1 MHRQRLDLVGKK
13 AGQKGGELRWRKRAA
28 LIRIVIVRW
37 RKGRACRA
45 TEKLSAVSTVQMPAN
60 RIPVIVNAVTPI
72 VSDTQGMVTI
82 VAIPCLSF
90 PMLPCCDCVLWRLTP
105 ANVGSPGPAA
115 AHLRAKKI
123 NLWSRPR

>member
-1 MHRQRLDLVGKK
+1 
-13 AGQKGGELRWRKRAA
+13 
-28 LIRIVIVRW
+28 
-37 RKGRACRA
+37 
-45 TEKLSAVSTVQMPAN
+45 MPAN
-60 RIPVIVNAVTPI
+60 RVPVIVNAVTPI
-72 VSDTQGMVTI
+72 VSDTQGMVTV
-82 VAIPCLSF
+82 VAVPCLSF